1 MDSSLIM
8 ITLQAITIQNLRPIV
23 RLSLKDDEK
32 GLVFPNVFS
41 IAEAYVEPN
50 TTPLGI
56 YADDTPVGFL
66 FYGQFEEDKG
76 EYWIARLM
84 IDKNHRR
91 KGYAETAMRVLLDE
105 LQQKEDCKEVFLSFV
120 PTNTAAQALYE
131 KLGFEDTG
139 KIVDK
144 EKLYVY
150 KF

>member
-8 ITLQAITIQNLRPIV
+8 VTLQAITIQNLHPII
-23 RLSLKDDEK
+23 RLTLKDDEK
-32 GLVFPNVFS
+32 GLVYPNSFS
-41 IAEAYVEPN
+41 IAEAYVEHN

-76 EYWIARLM
+76 EYWVARLM

-91 KGYAETAMRVLLDE
+91 KGYAETAMRLLLKE
-105 LQQKEDCKEVFLSFV
+105 LSEKKDCKQVFLSFV
-120 PTNTAAQALYE
+120 PTNGVAQALYD

>member
-1 MDSSLIM
+1 M
-8 ITLQAITIQNLRPIV
+8 ITLQPITIQNLHPVV
-23 RLSLKDDEK
+23 RLTLKDDEK
-32 GLVFPNVFS
+32 DLVYSNSFS
-41 IAEAYVEPN
+41 IAQAYVEPN

-56 YADDTPVGFL
+56 YANDTPVGFL

-91 KGYAETAMRVLLDE
+91 KGYAEAAIRMLLDE
-105 LQQKEDCKEVFLSFV
+105 LRGKEDCQEVFLSFV
-120 PTNTAAQALYE
+120 PTNTAAQALYD